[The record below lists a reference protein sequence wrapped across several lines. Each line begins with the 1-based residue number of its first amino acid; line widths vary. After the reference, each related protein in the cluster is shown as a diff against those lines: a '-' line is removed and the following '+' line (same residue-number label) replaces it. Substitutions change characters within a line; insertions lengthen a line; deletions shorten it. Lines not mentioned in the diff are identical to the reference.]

1 MRHVLKNTNNH
12 NNQIEDIWD
21 MPTESVNSDDQS

>member
-1 MRHVLKNTNNH
+1 MSHVLKSTTDHNNH
-12 NNQIEDIWD
+12 IEDIWD